1 MDKYVIA
8 PYQELTIGTKYPDN
22 YALRIYNRR
31 AQHPKLATCHYVI
44 RFIDDGKRELERPTT
59 KSGAFGPPPY
69 FATQNRDD
77 RLRNASTK
85 GIGEGATH
93 HPACVTLRRCPPPYS
108 AKPNRDDRLRN
119 SLTYQIQSA
128 QSAPKLATCHFQ
140 LATYKKSRLLAA
152 QKIIFKC
159 VCSEALF
166 RINLFCSEK

>member
-1 MDKYVIA
+1 MKLLLSVSLLHLNLAIQRRSALTSRTTHHPLSIILTLISLHACRVFTNIVKREGGPPAFEGRYKYISF
-8 PYQELTIGTKYPDN
+8 T
-22 YALRIYNRR
+22 
-31 AQHPKLATCHYVI
+31 

-59 KSGAFGPPPY
+59 KSGAFG
-69 FATQNRDD
+69 
-77 RLRNASTK
+77 
-85 GIGEGATH
+85 
-93 HPACVTLRRCPPPYS
+93 PPPYS